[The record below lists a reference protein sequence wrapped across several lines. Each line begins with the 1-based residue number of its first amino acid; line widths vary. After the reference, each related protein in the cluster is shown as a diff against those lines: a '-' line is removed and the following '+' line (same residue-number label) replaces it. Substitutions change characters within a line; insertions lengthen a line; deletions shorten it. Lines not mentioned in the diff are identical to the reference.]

1 MLTQHELN
9 EFKGLLERRFL
20 AVREEIRQALL
31 QSDEQSHVELAGRV
45 PDFENSALAD
55 LLVDVSL
62 ADIDRHVEEIRDID
76 AALLRIAQGGYG
88 VCVDCEGDIDA
99 QRLRAYP
106 TAKRCLACQVAHE
119 RRRTARGSTSL

>member
-9 EFKGLLERRFL
+9 GFRGILERRFL
-20 AVREEIRQALL
+20 DVRERIRQMLL

-45 PDFENSALAD
+45 PDLENSALAD

-62 ADIDRHVEEIRDID
+62 ADIDRRVEEIRDID

-88 VCVDCEGDIDA
+88 ICVDCEDDIDA
-99 QRLRAYP
+99 RRLRAYP
-106 TAKRCLACQVAHE
+106 TAKRCRPCQALHE
-119 RRRTARGSTSL
+119 QRHASPHGTSL

>member
-1 MLTQHELN
+1 MLTQHDLN
-9 EFKGLLERRFL
+9 AFKGLLERRFL
-20 AVREEIRQALL
+20 TVRDEIRQMLL
-31 QSDEQSHVELAGRV
+31 QSDAQSHVELAGRV

-62 ADIDRHVEEIRDID
+62 ADVGRHVGEIRDID

-88 VCVDCEGDIDA
+88 VCIDCEEDIDV

-119 RRRTARGSTSL
+119 RRRAAPGSISL